1 MYRTIDCDTWDD
13 PWFAELSPNG
23 KLVFL
28 YFVTNRRTLAC
39 GCIEITLRS
48 MEFDIGLSRD
58 ALTEAIR
65 ELEGR
70 VTWWPEL
77 HMIFVRNFLRHQG
90 GNSNRANFIKAAI
103 KSLADLP
110 EIVKASVRDVYP
122 ELNDAGVSHTE
133 PIHIPSP
140 SHGYKETEQNRAET
154 ETEGFARKTR
164 DANGSNAS
172 RKESENEAHRLVR
185 ALSERTGVPV
195 TSWPK
200 STKQAN
206 QLLAAKCDQSEL
218 MAMVDW
224 FEADPFFAEKGF
236 DLGMAVNQLERFRQS
251 KRTRAAT
258 VSRRGVPA

>member
-23 KLVFL
+23 KLLFL
-28 YFVTNRRTLAC
+28 YFVTNRRTAAC

-48 MEFDIGLSRD
+48 IEFDIGLSRD
-58 ALTEAIR
+58 VLAEAIR

-70 VTWWPEL
+70 VTWWPDL
-77 HMIFVRNFLRHQG
+77 NVVFIRNFLRHQG
-90 GNSNRANFIKAAI
+90 GNSNRVNFQKAAI
-103 KSLADLP
+103 KSLGDFP
-110 EIVKASVRDVYP
+110 EAVKATVRDAYP
-122 ELNDAGVSHTE
+122 ELKDAEVSHTE
-133 PIHIPSP
+133 PIPIPSP
-140 SHGYKETEQNRAET
+140 THGYKETEQNRAET
-154 ETEGFARKTR
+154 ETEGFARQAR
-164 DANGSNAS
+164 APNGSDKA
-172 RKESENEAHRLVR
+172 RKESENEAHALVR
-185 ALSERTGVPV
+185 ALSDRTGVPV

-218 MAMVDW
+218 MALVDW

-251 KRTRAAT
+251 KRTRAAVT
-258 VSRRGVPA
+258 TRRGVPA